1 MNMVGLAFRSLVRN
15 PFRTV
20 LTMLGI
26 VIGTASVILLV
37 ALGMGARRLVLDSI
51 RNLGPNLLV
60 VIPGSVT
67 DSGAQVGG
75 GTDTSLTL
83 DDARAIRQGCPSIL
97 EVSAALRTA
106 GQVLSSTSNWS
117 TVILGT
123 ESTYLSVRNW
133 ELSRG
138 TFFSRSDVAGMDRV
152 AVLGRMVARHL
163 FGFTDP
169 VGRWIQIN
177 HSPFRVIG
185 ILSPKGQS
193 PMGMNQDDMVVI
205 PITTLQSQIMGVTY
219 VGVVLA
225 NAAGIDRIGEARRE
239 IDRLLRLRHHILP
252 GGRPD
257 FSVHPMSD
265 ITRTADR
272 MAFVLTLLLGA
283 IASISLLVGGI
294 GIMNIMLVSV
304 RERTREIGIRM
315 AIGARPSDIV
325 AQFLVESSALS
336 LAGGL
341 IGVCLGILGI
351 VLLRETV
358 GWPAP
363 YPLAFMSGTL
373 IFSGLL
379 GMIFGL
385 YPAVLASR
393 LDPMTALRYE

>member
-1 MNMVGLAFRSLVRN
+1 MNMVNLAFRSLFRN

-20 LTMLGI
+20 LTMLGV
-26 VIGTASVILLV
+26 VIGTSSVILLV

-75 GTDTSLTL
+75 GTDTTLTL
-83 DDARAIRQGCPSIL
+83 EDALAIREGCPSVL

-106 GQVLSSTSNWS
+106 GQVLSPTSNWS

-138 TFFSRSDVAGMDRV
+138 TFFSRSDVSGMNRV

-169 VGRWIQIN
+169 VGQWIQIN

-205 PITTLQSQIMGVTY
+205 PITTLQTQIMGVTY

-225 NAAGIDRIGEARRE
+225 NATGIDRVGEAKRE
-239 IDRLLRLRHHILP
+239 IDRLLRLRHHILA
-252 GGRPD
+252 GARPD
-257 FSVHPMSD
+257 FSIQPMSD
-265 ITRTADR
+265 ITRTASK

-304 RERTREIGIRM
+304 RERTREVGIRM

-325 AQFLVESSALS
+325 MQFLVESSVLS

-341 IGVCLGILGI
+341 IGVLLGVTGI
-351 VLLRETV
+351 AVVREAV

-363 YPLAFMSGTL
+363 YPVAFMSGAL
-373 IFSGLL
+373 FFSGVL
-379 GMIFGL
+379 GMAFGL
-385 YPAVLASR
+385 YPAVLASK

>member
-265 ITRTADR
+265 ITRTADQ

-325 AQFLVESSALS
+325 AQFLVESSVLS